1 MKILKIFLLI
11 NLLLFS
17 SCGYKVL
24 NNIDDVNFKIIRLD
38 LSGNREINYNLK
50 RNLTRFINQEN
61 SERYFEV
68 LLDSKLQKIVTSK
81 DSAGKD
87 ASFSLRIDT
96 NIEIIE
102 NKIIISSLNFSE
114 NVDYNN
120 LSSQFELKKYEKVLI
135 KDLTDKINLDINNL
149 LKTL

>member
-38 LSGNREINYNLK
+38 LSGNKEINYILK

-61 SERYFEV
+61 SERYLEV
-68 LLDSKLQKIVTSK
+68 SLNSELKKSVTSK
-81 DSAGKD
+81 DSEGRD
-87 ASFSLRIDT
+87 ASFSLKINV
-96 NIEIIE
+96 NIEVIE
-102 NKIIISSLNFSE
+102 NKIIISNLNFTE
-114 NVDYNN
+114 NVNCN
-120 LSSQFELKKYEKVLI
+120 ILSSRF
-135 KDLTDKINLDINNL
+135 
-149 LKTL
+149 

>member
-24 NNIDDVNFKIIRLD
+24 NSIDDVNFKIIRLD
-38 LSGNREINYNLK
+38 LSGDKEINYNLK

-96 NIEIIE
+96 NIEVIE

-114 NVDYNN
+114 NVNYNN

-149 LKTL
+149 LRTL

>member
-38 LSGNREINYNLK
+38 LSGNKEINYILK

-61 SERYFEV
+61 SERYLEV
-68 LLDSKLQKIVTSK
+68 SLNSELKKSVTSK
-81 DSAGKD
+81 DSEGRD
-87 ASFSLRIDT
+87 ASFSLKINV
-96 NIEIIE
+96 NIEVIE
-102 NKIIISSLNFSE
+102 NKIIISNLNFTE

-135 KDLTDKINLDINNL
+135 KDLTDQINLNINNL

>member
-24 NNIDDVNFKIIRLD
+24 NNIDDVKFKIIRLD
-38 LSGNREINYNLK
+38 LSGNKEINYILK

-61 SERYFEV
+61 SERYLEV
-68 LLDSKLQKIVTSK
+68 SLNSELKKSVTSK
-81 DSAGKD
+81 DSEGRD
-87 ASFSLRIDT
+87 ASFSLKINV
-96 NIEIIE
+96 NIEVIE
-102 NKIIISSLNFSE
+102 NKIIISNLNFTE

-135 KDLTDKINLDINNL
+135 KDLTDQINLNINNL